1 MDIKDDHLYTIKE
14 GVKLTG
20 ILHRTLTRKASKLGA
35 TKIDGRFLLSGHQ
48 IKELIKK
55 QARKQA
61 HLDKLDSQAL
71 DSLDK
76 RQEKKTEKI
85 NEAEQNYYV
94 EIEKNKLIIAEL
106 KSELSLRE
114 IERKEM
120 QGLKDLIE
128 KQAQMILELKNQL
141 KDEIPHQVKLKN
153 AIQLITLEAL
163 DQGVMHKIFTDEEY
177 NDIIGTISEV
187 DFQKEQ
193 VQYLRGRVEK
203 QDEVLKKL
211 VQQTSERNYIEAKEK
226 GFDKE

>member
-106 KSELSLRE
+106 KSE
-114 IERKEM
+114 
-120 QGLKDLIE
+120 
-128 KQAQMILELKNQL
+128 
-141 KDEIPHQVKLKN
+141 
-153 AIQLITLEAL
+153 T
-163 DQGVMHKIFTDEEY
+163 
-177 NDIIGTISEV
+177 
-187 DFQKEQ
+187 
-193 VQYLRGRVEK
+193 
-203 QDEVLKKL
+203 
-211 VQQTSERNYIEAKEK
+211 
-226 GFDKE
+226 